1 VADEFLAEGAL
12 VQVASADALA
22 VAVSSLLTDAARRDA
37 IGERARALID
47 RNRGA
52 VRGTV
57 DALAGLVA

>member
-1 VADEFLAEGAL
+1 MADELLAEAALVRVSSAAELAEEVGAL
-12 VQVASADALA
+12 LADP
-22 VAVSSLLTDAARRDA
+22 ARRDA
-37 IGERARALID
+37 IGERARALIH